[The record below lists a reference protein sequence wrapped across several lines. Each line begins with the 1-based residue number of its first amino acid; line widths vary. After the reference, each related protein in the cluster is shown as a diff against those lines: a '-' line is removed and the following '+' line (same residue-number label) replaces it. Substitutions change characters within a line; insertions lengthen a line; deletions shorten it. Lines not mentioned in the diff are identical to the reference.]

1 MWYNYIYLFLIPFI
15 NIKSWQNYIFNVLQ
29 LNLHIKRL
37 HNKTFFYCC
46 FCWSLFTIIIKPQTI
61 LIIENNPS
69 IFTFSFRNL
78 SRFKA
83 KKLKG
88 ISLTHL
94 ITFHNCEN
102 KQNYLNVF
110 KRIRPPVNLPSLVI
124 LRIILVTPL
133 IL

>member
-1 MWYNYIYLFLIPFI
+1 M
-15 NIKSWQNYIFNVLQ
+15 
-29 LNLHIKRL
+29 
-37 HNKTFFYCC
+37 
-46 FCWSLFTIIIKPQTI
+46 PQTI

-69 IFTFSFRNL
+69 NFTFSFRNL
-78 SRFKA
+78 SRFWA
-83 KKLKG
+83 KKLIG
-88 ISLTHL
+88 ISLTRL